1 MANVPVNKGQ
11 IVGCNTELS
20 HTTDTA
26 IVIGAP
32 TILPGGKKNFD
43 ESNVPEC
50 VDLLVLN
57 YTGDHLVHRVRHA
70 SFGDPRGWIELDETP
85 EWNQVISK

>member
-11 IVGCNTELS
+11 IVGYNTELV

-43 ESNVPEC
+43 DNNVPEC

>member
-11 IVGCNTELS
+11 IVGYNTELV

-43 ESNVPEC
+43 ENNVPEC

>member
-11 IVGCNTELS
+11 IVGYNTELV

-43 ESNVPEC
+43 ENNVPEC

-57 YTGDHLVHRVRHA
+57 YTGDHLVYRVRHA
-70 SFGDPRGWIELDETP
+70 SSGDTRGWVELTETP
-85 EWNQVISK
+85 EWSQVTE

>member
-1 MANVPVNKGQ
+1 MAIPHVRKGQ
-11 IVGCNTELS
+11 LVGYNTELS

-43 ESNVPEC
+43 ESNIPEC
-50 VDLLVLN
+50 VDLLVFN
-57 YTGDHLVHRVRHA
+57 YTGEHMVYRVRHA
-70 SFGDPRGWIELDETP
+70 SFGDTRGWVELTETP
-85 EWNQVISK
+85 EWSQVTE

>member
-1 MANVPVNKGQ
+1 MVIPHVRKGQ
-11 IVGCNTELS
+11 LVGYNCELS

-43 ESNVPEC
+43 ESNIPEC

-57 YTGDHLVHRVRHA
+57 YTGDHVVYRVRHA
-70 SFGDPRGWIELDETP
+70 SFGDARGWVELTETP
-85 EWNQVISK
+85 EWSQVTE